1 MGSAGLFVE
10 PAAATAYAGL
20 VKALNNGLVDPD
32 SKVLVMATGS
42 GLKDVKAAMSA
53 VTSAPVIEPALS
65 DLKEVL
71 HV

>member
-1 MGSAGLFVE
+1 LVE
-10 PAAATAYAGL
+10 
-20 VKALNNGLVDPD
+20 PD

-53 VTSAPVIEPALS
+53 VISAPVIEPTLS